1 MKIYSQEKLDGL
13 EKALA
18 STKSL
23 SHCFELKQYDKKK
36 IVASTEQEK
45 QVDLFYLDC
54 ILVSTVW
61 NGNDEVFLKEE
72 IVTAK
77 KTPIHKQFNH
87 MHDDGCIIGHITDAQ
102 LADFEGNIIAED
114 TSIENMPN
122 ELDIIVSSVL
132 YKKLSDEKKQKIV
145 SQLIE
150 EIPEGKWFVSMEC
163 LFSDF
168 DYAVVSPQ
176 GEQKI
181 IARTE
186 DSSFLTKHL
195 RVYGGTGSVEG
206 YKIGRVPK
214 NLIFC
219 GVGAVENPANKR
231 SEIKSF
237 SFVGAKA
244 SIDMLPEVRMSF
256 TQEQYDAL
264 KSNYDSTKAELDTV
278 KQSAAKANLDVIK
291 SELDAAKAELTKATQ
306 DVTNEKALSEQKSEK
321 IKSLETQIAEL
332 TEKNSAIVAELN
344 QIKETQKAQARV
356 TKLVEVGVE
365 SAKASEIV
373 NKFSSVSEEMFAEVV
388 ELNKAAMKDKEE
400 DDKET
405 EGKSKCST
413 LDLDKVVAEKNTLP
427 QGTGEEKSTAS
438 EWFTSILAKKK

>member
-13 EKALA
+13 EKAIA

-23 SHCFELKQYDKKK
+23 SHCFELKQCDKKK
-36 IVASTEQEK
+36 IVASTEEDK
-45 QVDLFYLDC
+45 QIDLFYLDC

-77 KTPIHKQFNH
+77 KTPVHKQFNY
-87 MHDDGCIIGHITDAQ
+87 MHDDGCIIGHITNAE
-102 LADFEGNIIAED
+102 LTDFEGNIIAED
-114 TSIENMPN
+114 TAIEDMPN
-122 ELDIIVSSVL
+122 ELDITVSSVL

-186 DSSFLTKHL
+186 DSAFLTKHL
-195 RVYGGTGSVEG
+195 RVYGGTGIVEG

-264 KSNYDSTKAELDTV
+264 KAELDSV
-278 KQSAAKANLDVIK
+278 KQSATKA
-291 SELDAAKAELTKATQ
+291 SLDAMKTEIDSAKAELVKSEQ
-306 DVTNEKALSEQKSEK
+306 DVANEKALSAEKSEK
-321 IKSLETQIAEL
+321 IKSLEAQVIEL
-332 TEKNSAIVAELN
+332 TDKNSAILAELN
-344 QIKETQKAQARV
+344 QIKETQKVQARV
-356 TKLVEVGVE
+356 AKLLEVGVE

-373 NKFSSVSEEMFAEVV
+373 NKFSSVSDEMFAEVV
-388 ELNKAAMKDKEE
+388 ELNKAAMKEEE
-400 DDKET
+400 DDDEEV
-405 EGKSKCST
+405 EGKAKCA
-413 LDLDKVVAEKNTLP
+413 LDLDKVVAEKQIIP
-427 QGTGEEKSTAS
+427 QGSDEEKSTAAA
-438 EWFTSILAKKK
+438 WFTSILAKKK